1 MSATL
6 SPELDLL
13 PLELG
18 MQELEP
24 MDAPGFWSGFK
35 IGVTISV
42 GTALFG
48 SAVFGA
54 TVAAAVGSVVI
65 ST

>member
-24 MDAPGFWSGFK
+24 MDAPSFWSGFK

-42 GTALFG
+42 GSLVFG
-48 SAVFGA
+48 SAVLGA
-54 TVAAAVGSVVI
+54 TVAAAAASVVV
-65 ST
+65 TT

>member
-1 MSATL
+1 MSTTTA
-6 SPELDLL
+6 EALDLF

-35 IGVTISV
+35 IGVTISGV
-42 GTALFG
+42 ALSFG
-48 SAVFGA
+48 GAVFGG
-54 TVAAAVGSVVI
+54 TVALATASII